1 MTIRSKSALAFYLL
15 AFFCVPL
22 ASCDAGLAQTPGAPR
37 ASIKLLTI
45 GNSFADNSVFFLP
58 GFAKASGRQILVFKA
73 NLGGRS
79 LQQHAGYLQAFEADP
94 NDPKGRAYKA
104 QDDPRTGGKKD
115 FSLREALESA
125 DWDAVTIQQASP
137 LSFKPETYQPFAGI
151 LIAAIHKYAPHAEIL
166 ILETWAYPDD
176 FFAKFKE
183 DGLNQQTMYAKV
195 KAAYGQLSADT
206 GLRIL
211 PVGDAF
217 QKARALVPPMS
228 LNIAGDKHANPYGKF
243 LAAAVLYEVLFA
255 DNVESNPFGPA
266 GISVGDAK
274 ILRRI
279 AHETV
284 TETNQNPTK
293 KPGP

>member
-1 MTIRSKSALAFYLL
+1 LAFYLL

-22 ASCDAGLAQTPGAPR
+22 ATCNAGPAQTPGAPR

-58 GFAKASGRQILVFKA
+58 GFAKASGRQLLVFKA
-73 NLGGRS
+73 NLGGNS
-79 LQQHAGYLQAFEADP
+79 LKNHASYLQAFEADA

-104 QDDPRTGGKKD
+104 HDDPRTGENKD

-125 DWDAVTIQQASP
+125 DWDAVTIQQASN

-151 LIAAIHKYAPHAEIL
+151 LIDAIHKYAPHAEIL

-176 FFAKFKE
+176 YFAKFKE
-183 DGLNQQTMYAKV
+183 GGLNQQTMYAKV
-195 KAAYGQLSADT
+195 KAAYGKLSADT
-206 GLRIL
+206 ELRII

-217 QKARALVPPMS
+217 QKARALVPPMR
-228 LNIAGDKHANPYGKF
+228 LNVAGDKHANPSGKY

-255 DNVESNPFGPA
+255 DNIEPNPFVPA
-266 GISVGDAK
+266 GISAGDAK

-284 TETNQNPTK
+284 TETNQPPAK
-293 KPGP
+293 IPGH